1 MKESVMYPHFIEVH
15 AKDDKVP
22 LSINIDNIIGFGSNG
37 EYAVLR
43 MADNS
48 RWFVYESYEELKKLI
63 FDAGCIIARKDPR
76 LEDRPLTKDD
86 LMTMIEQPVFN
97 SNTGKWNIVFDY
109 TKGEEGDFVSLMDP
123 MGDIYY
129 LHERELPKYPLYRM
143 RIN

>member
-1 MKESVMYPHFIEVH
+1 MYPHFIEVH
-15 AKDDKVP
+15 NKETDMKM
-22 LSINIDNIIGFGSNG
+22 SFNIDKITVIRDQTIETDLEGF
-37 EYAVLR
+37 EVVETY
-43 MADNS
+43 D
-48 RWFVYESYEELKKLI
+48 ELKKLI

-143 RIN
+143 RTAA

>member
-1 MKESVMYPHFIEVH
+1 MYPHFIEVH
-15 AKDDKVP
+15 NKETDMKM
-22 LSINIDNIIGFGSNG
+22 SFNIDKITVIRDQTIETDLEGF
-37 EYAVLR
+37 EVVETY
-43 MADNS
+43 D
-48 RWFVYESYEELKKLI
+48 ELKKLI

-86 LMTMIEQPVFN
+86 LMIMVEQPVFN

-123 MGDIYY
+123 LGDIYY

-143 RIN
+143 RTAA

>member
-1 MKESVMYPHFIEVH
+1 MYPHFIEVH
-15 AKDDKVP
+15 NKETDMKM
-22 LSINIDNIIGFGSNG
+22 SFNIDKITVIRDQTIETDLEGF
-37 EYAVLR
+37 EVVETY
-43 MADNS
+43 D
-48 RWFVYESYEELKKLI
+48 ELKKLI

-123 MGDIYY
+123 LGDIYY

-143 RIN
+143 RTAA

>member
-1 MKESVMYPHFIEVH
+1 MYPHFIEVH
-15 AKDDKVP
+15 DKETDMKM
-22 LSINIDNIIGFGSNG
+22 SFNIDKITVIGDQTIETDLEGF
-37 EYAVLR
+37 EVVETY
-43 MADNS
+43 D
-48 RWFVYESYEELKKLI
+48 ELKKLI

-86 LMTMIEQPVFN
+86 LMTMVEQPVFN

-123 MGDIYY
+123 LGDIYY

-143 RIN
+143 RTAA